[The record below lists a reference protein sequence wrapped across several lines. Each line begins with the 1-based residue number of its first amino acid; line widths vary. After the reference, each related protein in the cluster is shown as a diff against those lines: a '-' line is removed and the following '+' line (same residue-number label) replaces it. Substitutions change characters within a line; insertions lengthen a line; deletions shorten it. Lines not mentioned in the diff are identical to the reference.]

1 LQLHGI
7 ARKLKVAQSRSTARR
22 TVSRERD
29 VKRAPATAPSAR
41 AREGERSGKQ
51 GGASSNKEGP
61 QAKGKIRTNEKRE
74 KQRRLVNKNA

>member
-1 LQLHGI
+1 
-7 ARKLKVAQSRSTARR
+7 
-22 TVSRERD
+22 